1 MRDFLPADKARRE
14 HVLSVI
20 RRTFREHG
28 FDEIET
34 PVVEDSA
41 RLHAG
46 LGGDNE
52 KLAFAVMKRDLK
64 QEALQQAADTG
75 DSLELADLGLRFDLT
90 VPLAR
95 FYATHRAELPKVF
108 RAIQIAPVWRA
119 ERPQKGRFRQFVQC
133 DIDII
138 GEAGPLAE
146 IELIAATAAALEAL
160 GFTGTNGC
168 TIRINDR
175 RILRRIVSSLGIPD
189 ESFERALIAIDK
201 EDKIGVDGVVKEL
214 VELELGEE
222 ATLAPVLGHLGRIS
236 GTNSGTNSGNNSGSE
251 RGGSDGDRAG
261 GGDADGDGDRAGGGD
276 ADGDGDRAGDGD
288 ADDDGAGDRG
298 GVRAGADLPADGWDL
313 LDAPPDW
320 LDPHAYRDLLA
331 IRSAVNTA
339 TSGRARLVFSPNLV
353 RGMGYYTGTIFEIAH
368 PDLPY
373 SLGGGGRYD
382 GMIGRFLGT
391 DVPAAGFSLGF
402 ERLVELVQLPEDAAA
417 NSVVL
422 IYDADVE
429 PARLAALKQELVAGG
444 ARATLAER
452 PKNLKALIDQLG
464 ASGWTQFAFVTSA
477 TGGSDD
483 LELRQISAAEPAQ

>member
-1 MRDFLPADKARRE
+1 MRDFLPADKAARE

-20 RRTFREHG
+20 RRTFHEHG

-52 KLAFAVMKRDLK
+52 KLSYAVMKRDLK
-64 QEALQQAADTG
+64 QDALEQAAASG

-95 FYATHRAELPKVF
+95 FYATHRAELPSVF

-119 ERPQKGRFRQFVQC
+119 ERPQKGRYRQFVQC

-146 IELIAATAAALEAL
+146 IELITATAAALEAL
-160 GFTGTNGC
+160 GFSGGNAC

-175 RILRRIVSSLGIPD
+175 RILRRIVETLGIPD
-189 ESFERALIAIDK
+189 SSYERALITIDK
-201 EDKIGVDGVVKEL
+201 EDKIGVEGVVKEL
-214 VELELGEE
+214 VEQGLGD
-222 ATLAPVLGHLGRIS
+222 AAILAPVL
-236 GTNSGTNSGNNSGSE
+236 
-251 RGGSDGDRAG
+251 DGLSAL
-261 GGDADGDGDRAGGGD
+261 
-276 ADGDGDRAGDGD
+276 AGDG
-288 ADDDGAGDRG
+288 
-298 GVRAGADLPADGWDL
+298 WEL
-313 LDAPPDW
+313 LDSPPDW
-320 LDPHAYRDLLA
+320 LDLDAYRDLLS
-331 IRSAVNTA
+331 IRDAADDTA
-339 TSGRARLVFSPNLV
+339 HLVFSPNLV
-353 RGMGYYTGTIFEIAH
+353 RGMGYYTGTIFEISH

-402 ERLVELVQLPEDAAA
+402 ERLVELVELPEDATESAI
-417 NSVVL
+417 VL
-422 IYDADVE
+422 VYDADVA
-429 PARLAALKQELVAGG
+429 PAQLAALKSHLIATGV
-444 ARATLAER
+444 RTTLAR
-452 PKNLKALIDQLG
+452 KTKNTTALLDQL
-464 ASGWTQFAFVTSA
+464 ASIGYPRFAFVDASTVSA
-477 TGGSDD
+477 DQ
-483 LELRQISAAEPAQ
+483 LEIRNISAQ